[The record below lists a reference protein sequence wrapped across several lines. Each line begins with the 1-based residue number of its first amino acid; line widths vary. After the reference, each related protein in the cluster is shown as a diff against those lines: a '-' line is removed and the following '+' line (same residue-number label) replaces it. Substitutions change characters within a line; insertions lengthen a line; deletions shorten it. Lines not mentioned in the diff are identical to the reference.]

1 MNELTVYETKINQTL
16 SVADQIM
23 SMPKYK
29 SMRKEEILAVLQT
42 SHSLGIDPFLAL
54 NKDLYP
60 VNGKIEMSAEL
71 MNRLIRKAGHSVNV
85 KQLDNF
91 VCVLSGKRKDT
102 GETMEASFSIE
113 DAKQAGIYKNAWIK
127 YPQDMLWA
135 RTLSR
140 LGRRLFPDVLCGC
153 YVQGEISE
161 APPLN
166 QPVTPQKKE
175 KDENTIECEVKDI
188 VSPEQVRLLC
198 EKMEP
203 YNDLFDT
210 VMENLEKT
218 YKVESLFDLTPKMY
232 EKVKGYVDTQ
242 VKFRQETA

>member
-1 MNELTVYETKINQTL
+1 
-16 SVADQIM
+16 M

-29 SMRKEEILAVLQT
+29 NMRKEEILAVLQT

-71 MNRLIRKAGHSVNV
+71 MNRMIRKAGHSVRI

-91 VCVLSGKRKDT
+91 VCVLTGKRCDT
-102 GETMEASFSIE
+102 NDIMEASFSIE
-113 DAKQAGIYKNAWIK
+113 DAKQAGIYKNAWTK
-127 YPQDMLWA
+127 FPQDMLWA
-135 RTLSR
+135 RALSR

-153 YVQGEISE
+153 YVQGEISD

-166 QPVTPQKKE
+166 QPVTPQTQE
-175 KDENTIECEVKDI
+175 KTEDTIECRVEPV
-188 VSPEQVRLLC
+188 VSPEKVRKLS
-198 EKMEP
+198 EIMEP

-210 VMENLEKT
+210 VMKNLENH

-232 EKVKGYVDTQ
+232 DKVEQYVKTE
-242 VKFRQETA
+242 VELRKRIK